1 LEIISVSDSVTDLFG
16 FNRSAVVC
24 QPFFLQER
32 VAAEDRLLFSEKV
45 SELETSGSIAFM
57 HRFVVASGV
66 PVWVCHSLS
75 KLNRNAES
83 LVNGCL
89 VPIGTTPRLLALEQ
103 EVVSRFIHK
112 LGNHFQLL
120 SLVFSSL
127 KSSLSHSREIDVLE
141 ETLGKAID
149 LTRVF
154 SECNQVPSWVS
165 DVQLLEIMKAAAE
178 SRINEF
184 AASGVRLQIDL
195 ANIPDDA
202 TIMSSPYLLEAAFG
216 HVLQNALEAT
226 GNGGTVEFGGR
237 LVANGSRSVARL
249 YVKDTGCGIPARQQ
263 HQVIFPF
270 FTTKRG
276 RDGLG
281 LMVASRFVEMH
292 GGALQIESR
301 EGEGTEIA
309 ILLPLERGRDVFCA

>member
-1 LEIISVSDSVTDLFG
+1 M
-16 FNRSAVVC
+16 VC